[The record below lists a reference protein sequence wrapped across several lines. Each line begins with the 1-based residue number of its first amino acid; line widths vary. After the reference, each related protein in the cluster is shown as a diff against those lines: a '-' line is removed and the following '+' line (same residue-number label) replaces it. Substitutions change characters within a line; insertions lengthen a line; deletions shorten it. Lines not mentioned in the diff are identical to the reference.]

1 MVQNLFM
8 NLLSTAFNQS
18 EGEKMKN
25 GDLPAMPTIYADMGT
40 NGQREIYCDQTGLT
54 KREQFAMAAMQ
65 GFCASSDYMSF
76 TAIATDAVAVAD
88 ALLAELERT
97 K

>member
-1 MVQNLFM
+1 
-8 NLLSTAFNQS
+8 
-18 EGEKMKN
+18 MKTNN
-25 GDLPAMPTIYADMGT
+25 GGLPAMPTIYADMAT

-65 GFCASSDYMSF
+65 GLLVNMGRSGINDVKQVA
-76 TAIATDAVAVAD
+76 AHAVDAAD

>member
-1 MVQNLFM
+1 M
-8 NLLSTAFNQS
+8 TI
-18 EGEKMKN
+18 KN
-25 GDLPAMPTIYADMGT
+25 GDLPAMPNVTDAQTLGSMGMMNTVADFYRHGA
-40 NGQREIYCDQTGLT
+40 GLT

-65 GFCASSDYMSF
+65 GLLVNMGRNGLDSVKQVSD
-76 TAIATDAVAVAD
+76 IAVAAAD

>member
-1 MVQNLFM
+1 M
-8 NLLSTAFNQS
+8 TI
-18 EGEKMKN
+18 KN
-25 GDLPAMPTIYADMGT
+25 GDLPAAPTIYADMAA

-65 GFCASSDYMSF
+65 GLTANAGANLTSDSF
-76 TAIATDAVAVAD
+76 HVSAAVKAVKCAD

>member
-1 MVQNLFM
+1 M
-8 NLLSTAFNQS
+8 SI
-18 EGEKMKN
+18 KN
-25 GDLPAMPTIYADMGT
+25 GDLPAMPVMDESTQEQY
-40 NGQREIYCDQTGLT
+40 NGVLNIRHSVMSYGLT

-65 GFCASSDYMSF
+65 GLCADIGKVYDFCPNGESLDSYLARQ
-76 TAIATDAVAVAD
+76 AVSVAD